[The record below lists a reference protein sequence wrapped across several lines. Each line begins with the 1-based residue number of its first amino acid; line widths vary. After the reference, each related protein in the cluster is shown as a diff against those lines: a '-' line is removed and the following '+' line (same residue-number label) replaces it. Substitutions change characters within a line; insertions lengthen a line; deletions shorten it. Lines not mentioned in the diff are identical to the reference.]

1 MVLKYRDVIRMTL
14 FGRHDKLLN
23 DTTSIYQGYDRY
35 QQTIT
40 GGGINN
46 VSITNN
52 GTIGFTAAPSV
63 FISNASNINCGTIA
77 TTISTSTSTINSIA
91 VNTGGTGWTTAPNVL
106 INGTGSGATA
116 TAAVAAGAITGITMT
131 NIGLGYTAA
140 PVISFNG
147 GSFINITATMN
158 GGNTI
163 ITGYTITAGGTGF
176 GSPPT
181 IVVSGGGNPLT
192 YQTTTCTLT
201 GGVITAIAL
210 PPITYNYTSVPI
222 ISIFG
227 GGNVTT
233 TATLGSLV
241 STIPILYS
249 PLGSFTSQPTIS
261 FNGGNVINI
270 TPQMNGGNTIV
281 TGFNITNGGYVGCFS
296 SAPTIVLTG
305 TGYATCTSTITN
317 GQITGINLP
326 VATGTNAF
334 TGIPTVSVYG
344 GGLPTTVAGLLPYT
358 LNYGGYSLYQNIKRL
373 RFDLNQEFQA
383 IRIANGAVIF
393 LEFIRM
399 PALSNLS
406 TCYKNLRVIGAQNI
420 TVFDSTQGT
429 TGNPVLFTC
438 EGGNNAVNYFLSNT
452 EYSRL
457 PVPPNFL
464 NKGYIEFELDT
475 VLTAAN
481 NGTVYT
487 AAQLNDL
494 IIKVVIAEPDLS
506 QTQDETLAP
515 EYNKTDYQI
524 QRVYNKQPLRK

>member
-14 FGRHDKLLN
+14 FGRHDKLLT

-35 QQTIT
+35 ATTIT
-40 GGGINN
+40 GGGINS
-46 VSITNN
+46 VSLISN
-52 GTIGFTAAPSV
+52 GTVEFTAAPNV

-77 TTISTSTSTINSIA
+77 TTLAAATSTINSIA
-91 VNTGGTGWTTAPNVL
+91 VNTGGTGWTTAPTVF
-106 INGTGSGATA
+106 INGTGTGATA
-116 TAAVAAGAITGITMT
+116 TAAVAAGALTAITMT
-131 NIGLGYTAA
+131 NIGIGYTAA
-140 PVISFNG
+140 PVISFNS
-147 GSFINITATMN
+147 GSFITITATMN

-181 IVVSGGGNPLT
+181 IVVSGGGNALT

-210 PPITYNYTSVPI
+210 PPITYGYTSAPI

-241 STIPILYS
+241 SAIPILYS
-249 PLGSFTSQPTIS
+249 PLGTFTSQPIIS
-261 FNGGNVINI
+261 FNGGNAINI
-270 TPQMNGGNTIV
+270 TANMTAQAVSSFT
-281 TGFNITNGGYVGCFS
+281 ITNGGYIGCFS
-296 SAPTIVLTG
+296 SAPTIVLSG
-305 TGYATCTSTITN
+305 TGYATCTCTINGN
-317 GQITGINLP
+317 GQINAINLP
-326 VATGTNAF
+326 VVSGTNAF
-334 TGIPTVSVYG
+334 TAAPTVSVYG
-344 GGLPTTVAGLLPYT
+344 GGLPTAIAGLLPYT

-399 PALSNLS
+399 PALTNLS

-429 TGNPVLFTC
+429 TGNPILFTC

-487 AAQLNDL
+487 PTQLNDL
-494 IIKVVIAEPDLS
+494 IIKVVIAEPHLDE
-506 QTQDETLAP
+506 TQDNNLSPDYT
-515 EYNKTDYQI
+515 KQDYQI